1 MLGMERTDSDDSE
14 PFSRAEEF
22 LDSACLGCGCVCD
35 DIDIVVKQG
44 RIVGADHACSIG
56 VGWLL
61 EESGGPACTIDGE
74 PAGLDEGVARAA
86 EILAGARFPLVTG
99 LEEASIESQKMAIQI
114 ARRIGARLDT
124 TTSPGRQ
131 AYWLAVQDV
140 GAVGCT
146 LGEIRHRGDLIIVWR
161 ANPDETHPRH
171 FERYSLDALGEV
183 ALRGRVDRFVIAVD
197 ETETVT
203 TDRADRFIRLSGDQE
218 IEALTTLRALARGVA
233 LDADQVAARTGSP
246 LQTWQDMFTKMKEA
260 RYGVLLFE
268 PSADRLR
275 NAAILKLVRDMNE
288 HTRFVGSPLGA
299 AGNAAGSEQV
309 ALWSTGYPGAVDLA
323 RGVPRYLPDESTTAA
338 LLEGGLVDAI
348 LVVSGDP
355 AILATLRGSATLLNV
370 PTVVLGGREN
380 VTMRSATVGLRV
392 ARLGRE
398 DSGTVFRSDGV
409 PIPVRECLVSLFPGM
424 RELLARIDQ
433 AIAALPER
441 GPGFHESPGGP

>member
-1 MLGMERTDSDDSE
+1 MLGMEPTDIE
-14 PFSRAEEF
+14 PLSSAEEF

-44 RIVGADHACSIG
+44 RIVGADNACSIG

-61 EESGGPACTIDGE
+61 EESGGPACKIAGE
-74 PAGLDEGVARAA
+74 PAGLDEGIARAA

-99 LEEASIESQKMAIQI
+99 LEEASIESQKVAIQI

-161 ANPDETHPRH
+161 ADPNETHPRH
-171 FERYSLDALGEV
+171 FERYSIDAVGNV
-183 ALRGRVDRFVIAVD
+183 AHRGRVDRFVIAVD
-197 ETETVT
+197 ETET
-203 TDRADRFIRLSGDQE
+203 TDCADRFIRLSADQE
-218 IEALTTLRALARGVA
+218 IEALVTLRALARGVA

-268 PSADRLR
+268 PSPDRLR
-275 NAAILKLVRDMNE
+275 NAAILRLVRDMNE

-299 AGNAAGSEQV
+299 AGNAAGAEQV

-338 LLEGGLVDAI
+338 LLERGLVDAI

-355 AILATLRGSATLLNV
+355 ALLATSRGSVILLNV

-380 VTMRSATVGLRV
+380 VTMRSATVGFRV

-398 DSGTVFRSDGV
+398 DSGTVFRSDGA
-409 PIPVRECLVSLFPGM
+409 PIPVRECLVSLFPGT

-441 GPGFHESPGGP
+441 GPAFHESPGGS